1 MAPSSIAESDPFQD
15 PIVPTADHDFV
26 GDSTLLVGRDASLT
40 LATDS
45 LIVLGRPTFAISDF
59 SCDEAYDDVDEHLR
73 RREAFNCCGLLPT
86 GINALDCQASQHL
99 TGASRL

>member
-1 MAPSSIAESDPFQD
+1 MAPSSIAESDPFKD
-15 PIVPTADHDFV
+15 PVVPAVEHDFV

-45 LIVLGRPTFAISDF
+45 LIVLGRPAFAIAFF
-59 SCDEAYDDVDEHLR
+59 SYDKAHDDIDEHLR

-86 GINALDCQASQHL
+86 GSYALESNASQHL
-99 TGASRL
+99 TGASRI